1 MPDKTKF
8 SKEKVTSLENG
19 QTQVKFTYSATRI
32 VADASGVSINGCD
45 PIRDP
50 ADMDTFAWV
59 VSEAFKEH
67 RKLLTAVRQK
77 LTL

>member
-8 SKEKVTSLENG
+8 SKEKVSDLITG
-19 QTQVKFTYSATRI
+19 QTVVKFTYSATRI
-32 VADASGVSINGCD
+32 VAGADGVSINGCD

-50 ADMDTFAWV
+50 ADMETFAWV

-67 RKLLTAVRQK
+67 RKLMADIRQK

>member
-1 MPDKTKF
+1 MPDKMKF
-8 SKEKVTSLENG
+8 TREKCDDLETG

-32 VADASGVSINGCD
+32 VANASGVSINGCD

-59 VSEAFKEH
+59 IAEAFKEH
-67 RKLLTAVRQK
+67 RKLLAAVREK